1 MARVVLSAAM
11 RYLVLSDV
19 HANAFALEAV
29 LAHAKRL
36 EWDEVMFLGDAVGY
50 YTRPQKTLDL
60 LSELDPAVRILGNH
74 DALLLAMA
82 DGESPSAREDSVV
95 REVLTRHL
103 EEISRDGLAFLRS
116 LRARHENEAWEAAHG
131 ALRHQ
136 WEYLTS
142 LQAAQANVEHMK
154 ARVCL
159 VGHSHIPKVY
169 ASVEAGGREL
179 WRTVSFKQSRQTY
192 RIPPKAKTFLNPGS
206 VGQPRDGI
214 PDAAYALFDDEA
226 MTFEVIR
233 VGYEVARL
241 QREVQEFGYPEAL
254 AVRLP
259 PGR

>member
-1 MARVVLSAAM
+1 M

-36 EWDEVMFLGDAVGY
+36 GWDEVVFLGDAVGY

-60 LSELDPAVRILGNH
+60 LTDVNPTVRILGNH

-82 DGESPSAREDSVV
+82 DGEAPSVREDSVV

-103 EEISRDGLAFLRS
+103 EEISQDGLAFLRT
-116 LRARHENEAWEAAHG
+116 LRPHHEATSWEAVHG

-136 WEYLTS
+136 WEYVTS
-142 LQAAQANVEHMK
+142 LQAAQANVEHMR

-159 VGHSHIPKVY
+159 LGHTHVPKVF

-192 RIPPKAKTFLNPGS
+192 RIPPKAKAFLNPGS

-214 PDAAYALFDDEA
+214 PDASYAVFDDAA

-241 QREVQEFGYPEAL
+241 QREVQEYGYPDAL

-259 PGR
+259 AGR